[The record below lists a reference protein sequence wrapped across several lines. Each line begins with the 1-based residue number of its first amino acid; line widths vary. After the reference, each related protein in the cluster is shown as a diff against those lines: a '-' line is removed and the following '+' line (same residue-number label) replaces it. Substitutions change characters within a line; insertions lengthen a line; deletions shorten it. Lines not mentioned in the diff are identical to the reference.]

1 MTDDPQ
7 VVSISSS
14 PPLSPDEIARKSFPA
29 ARRGVDGEAVRA
41 FLAKVSAELRELMER
56 EAALRVRVVEAEQRA
71 EDPELDEATLT
82 RAIGIETAKILWT
95 AHDAAKNV
103 VTTAE
108 QRAAELLAEAEHV
121 LEDQV
126 AASEA
131 AGQEIRLAAEQEAAE
146 LKTRAQTEA
155 ESLTSEAHG
164 DAVELL
170 DATKEECRR
179 MVAEARELRN
189 RTLADLAAR
198 RRALHIQLEEL
209 RTGKDSLLRVVDG
222 VAFSVE
228 ELRHRL
234 ASAEDAARVEAE
246 EAGQRA
252 AQEPD
257 HGDLEE
263 LEEELVAGAAGVGAG
278 VGKDGV
284 VSGGPVSGL
293 EESTAGSDEISEE
306 ERSAE
311 GEPEQAGSPSSRR
324 SVDELFARIRASRA
338 AEEAAAA
345 GVAGAAGAGGAAG
358 AAGDS
363 EAAGGLYDIEAVT
376 AAEAGG
382 AISAEKKLSEAAEQ
396 AELEAEGAGGDGDDA
411 SGGDASG
418 GGEPLDITRAVE
430 IVTIVEGP
438 GVAGDVGGGTG
449 GGPAAAPGSGAD
461 AAGAEE
467 GGEAGEAGEGGPD
480 AAGAAVAG
488 ATAGAEAGAAAE
500 AAEAGA
506 AGAAGAEDVT
516 EEEVAAKIVAAEAAI
531 EADAVTEP
539 DVEALA
545 RRDHLLGPI
554 TAKLGRTLKR
564 ALQDDQNELLNALRQ
579 TSGKP
584 VLDDLIPPRRAT

>member
-146 LKTRAQTEA
+146 LKARAQTEA

-278 VGKDGV
+278 VGRTGWCR
-284 VSGGPVSGL
+284 G
-293 EESTAGSDEISEE
+293 
-306 ERSAE
+306 
-311 GEPEQAGSPSSRR
+311 
-324 SVDELFARIRASRA
+324 
-338 AEEAAAA
+338 A
-345 GVAGAAGAGGAAG
+345 GVGARGV
-358 AAGDS
+358 DS
-363 EAAGGLYDIEAVT
+363 RV
-376 AAEAGG
+376 
-382 AISAEKKLSEAAEQ
+382 
-396 AELEAEGAGGDGDDA
+396 
-411 SGGDASG
+411 
-418 GGEPLDITRAVE
+418 R
-430 IVTIVEGP
+430 
-438 GVAGDVGGGTG
+438 
-449 GGPAAAPGSGAD
+449 
-461 AAGAEE
+461 
-467 GGEAGEAGEGGPD
+467 
-480 AAGAAVAG
+480 
-488 ATAGAEAGAAAE
+488 
-500 AAEAGA
+500 
-506 AGAAGAEDVT
+506 
-516 EEEVAAKIVAAEAAI
+516 
-531 EADAVTEP
+531 
-539 DVEALA
+539 
-545 RRDHLLGPI
+545 
-554 TAKLGRTLKR
+554 
-564 ALQDDQNELLNALRQ
+564 
-579 TSGKP
+579 
-584 VLDDLIPPRRAT
+584 

>member
-146 LKTRAQTEA
+146 LKARAQTEA

-278 VGKDGV
+278 VGEGG
-284 VSGGPVSGL
+284 GGPASGL
-293 EESTAGSDEISEE
+293 EESTAASGEISEE

-345 GVAGAAGAGGAAG
+345 GVA
-358 AAGDS
+358 
-363 EAAGGLYDIEAVT
+363 AV
-376 AAEAGG
+376 
-382 AISAEKKLSEAAEQ
+382 
-396 AELEAEGAGGDGDDA
+396 
-411 SGGDASG
+411 
-418 GGEPLDITRAVE
+418 RAVRA
-430 IVTIVEGP
+430 VP
-438 GVAGDVGGGTG
+438 PARPALAGRPALAAIRKL
-449 GGPAAAPGSGAD
+449 PAAS
-461 AAGAEE
+461 
-467 GGEAGEAGEGGPD
+467 
-480 AAGAAVAG
+480 
-488 ATAGAEAGAAAE
+488 T
-500 AAEAGA
+500 
-506 AGAAGAEDVT
+506 
-516 EEEVAAKIVAAEAAI
+516 
-531 EADAVTEP
+531 
-539 DVEALA
+539 
-545 RRDHLLGPI
+545 
-554 TAKLGRTLKR
+554 
-564 ALQDDQNELLNALRQ
+564 
-579 TSGKP
+579 TSKP
-584 VLDDLIPPRRAT
+584 